1 MGHVIRLFAI
11 FFSLIAMAA
20 PVGSDKIADEI
31 VLNTA
36 DTPPLSNR
44 EGSGFYD
51 LILEEAFA
59 RIDLSIKTIHLT
71 SQRSILNANAGITD
85 GEFGRV
91 AGMTSRYSQ
100 LHIVDEPLA
109 DFGFCAFSKNRNIT
123 VSDWSDLS
131 KYNIAFISGWKVLED
146 NVTTAKSLHTVT
158 NEESLFAMLEAD
170 RVDLILYNCRRGKYY
185 IRINHIVEI
194 YPIEPKLASRKMY
207 LYLHESQMQ
216 LIPQLEQTLR
226 DMKVDK
232 TFAQIE
238 EAAFE

>member
-1 MGHVIRLFAI
+1 MGLFIRLFAAFFI
-11 FFSLIAMAA
+11 FITLAVPA
-20 PVGSDKIADEI
+20 VSDKVADEI

-36 DTPPLSNR
+36 DTPPFSNH
-44 EGSGFYD
+44 EGTGFFD
-51 LILEEAFA
+51 LILKEAFA
-59 RIDLSIKTIHLT
+59 RIDRSLKITHLP
-71 SQRSILNANAGITD
+71 SQRSILNANAGVAD

-91 AGMTSRYSQ
+91 AGMTSLYSQ
-100 LHIVDEPLA
+100 IHIVDEPLT
-109 DFGFCAFSKNRNIT
+109 DFSFCAFSKNSNIAL
-123 VSDWSDLS
+123 SDWSDLS
-131 KYNIAFISGWKVLED
+131 EYNIAFISGWKVLEE
-146 NVTTAKSLHTVT
+146 NVITAKSLYTVT
-158 NEESLFAMLEAD
+158 NEKSLFAMLGAD

-185 IRINHIVEI
+185 LRINHIVEI

>member
-1 MGHVIRLFAI
+1 MGHFMRLFAA
-11 FFSLIAMAA
+11 FFILITLAA
-20 PVGSDKIADEI
+20 PAVSDKVAEEI

-36 DTPPLSNR
+36 DTPPFSNH

-51 LILEEAFA
+51 LILNEAFA
-59 RIDLSIKTIHLT
+59 RIDLSIKTIHLP

-123 VSDWSDLS
+123 VSAWSDLS

-185 IRINHIVEI
+185 LRINHIVEI

>member
-1 MGHVIRLFAI
+1 MQGFIRLLAA
-11 FFSLIAMAA
+11 FFILTTTAT
-20 PVGSDKIADEI
+20 PVLSDNVAGEI

-36 DTPPLSNR
+36 DTPPFSNR
-44 EGSGFYD
+44 DGTGFYD
-51 LILEEAFA
+51 LLLKEAFA
-59 RIDLSIKTIHLT
+59 RIDQSIRTIHLP
-71 SQRSILNANAGITD
+71 SQRSILNANTGITD

-123 VSDWSDLS
+123 MSAWSDLS
-131 KYNIAFISGWKVLED
+131 EYSIAFISGWKVLEE
-146 NVTTAKSLHTVT
+146 NITTAKRLHTVT

-170 RVDLILYNCRRGKYY
+170 RVDLIIYNCRRGKYY
-185 IRINHIVEI
+185 LSINHIVDI
-194 YPIEPKLASRKMY
+194 YPLEPKLANRKMY

-216 LIPQLEQTLR
+216 LIPQLEQVLR
-226 DMKVDK
+226 DMKNDG
-232 TFAQIE
+232 TRARIE